1 MGKIKDAKPP
11 TEATFAVILEASNAG
26 GRRAVGDMIPGRPYT
41 VPATEC
47 LRLVELKGF
56 TFVAGADAEAAKAEA
71 KRYAA
76 ALAEFNA
83 AAAAPTAE

>member
-11 TEATFAVILEASNAG
+11 TEATFGVILEPANAG
-26 GRRAVGDMIPGRPYT
+26 GRRAVGDMLPGRAYQ

-56 TFVAGADAEAAKAEA
+56 TFVAAADADAAKAEA

-76 ALAEFNA
+76 ALAEFHA
-83 AAAAPTAE
+83 AAAAITAE